1 MTTDIYHIAKVW
13 HTAIGDSNEFSIESR
28 IFHGVVLIS
37 SSILIIN
44 GFTSL
49 LLGLTQM
56 IVFTFGFIP
65 ILWFCYYLSRF
76 CNKNKLAILIFGLV
90 SVSECIACY
99 FFCAGSAGTTLLL
112 ILAITFIL
120 GIISPKQQV
129 KFWLLLNSAVLF
141 ILLYAEYRYPESIHP
156 MYENNQLRLI
166 DYGQSYF
173 MMFVFVALVTGYLK
187 GNYYYEKHKAEERE
201 AELVTLN
208 ETKNK
213 LFSIVA
219 HDLRAP
225 LASVQNYLEL
235 LKKVYLTDEERGII
249 QDQLL
254 NSTKSTSQML
264 TNILSWTKAQMDGVS
279 LNFVRFN
286 LNRVLQN
293 TMQVQFNLA
302 KEKGITLNYLDK
314 SDMLIV
320 ADPDMMQLVIRN
332 LLNNA
337 IKFTPSGGNVSVVY
351 KQNEEECMIIISDTG
366 IGISEAQQV
375 DIFSLKSKSTFG
387 TNNERGVGLGLVLTK
402 SYVELQ
408 NGKIWFET
416 EEGKGTTFFLSFS
429 NR

>member
-1 MTTDIYHIAKVW
+1 MAKVW
-13 HTAIGDSNEFSIESR
+13 HAAIGDSNEFSIESR
-28 IFHGVVLIS
+28 IFHGVVLIA

-56 IVFTFGFIP
+56 IIFTFGFIP

-76 CNKNKLAILIFGLV
+76 CNKSKLGVLIFGLV

-99 FFCAGSAGTTLLL
+99 FFCGGSAGTTLLL
-112 ILAITFIL
+112 ILGITFVL
-120 GIISPKQQV
+120 GVICPKRQV

-141 ILLYAEYRYPESIHP
+141 ALLYAEYRYPEWIRP
-156 MYENNQLRLI
+156 MYENNQLRLV

-173 MMFVFVALVTGYLK
+173 MIFVFVALVTGYLK

-201 AELVTLN
+201 VELVTLN
-208 ETKNK
+208 EAKNK

-235 LKKVYLTDEERGII
+235 LKKVYLTDEEKDTI

-254 NSTKSTSQML
+254 NSTKSTSEML
-264 TNILSWTKAQMDGVS
+264 TNILSWTKAQMEGVS

-286 LNRVLQN
+286 LNRVLHN

-320 ADPDMMQLVIRN
+320 ADPDMMQLVIHN

-337 IKFTPSGGNVSVVY
+337 IKFTPAGGKVSVVY
-351 KQNEEECMIIISDTG
+351 KQNEEECMIMISDTG
-366 IGISEAQQV
+366 IGISKAQQEN
-375 DIFSLKSKSTFG
+375 IFSLKSKSTFG
-387 TNNERGVGLGLVLTK
+387 TNNERGVGLGLVLAK

-429 NR
+429 NK